1 MLKKLKINK
10 DLIFPVF
17 GFLIIFVIIGFVVFS
32 VNFLVDKINIALDI
46 EGTNG
51 QILSRINFEE
61 LKKIKIME

>member
-61 LKKIKIME
+61 LRKIKIME